1 MNYGTK
7 YGTSTLNDNIWEKI
21 EKNIN
26 NKNLDWGNS
35 TIYQNVDQI
44 SKHLNKP
51 SLRDVTDDGG
61 LLNTEIRKSKN
72 CWLEDKYL
80 AQSLFDEVSNF
91 NSGPSQWKLNIIY
104 TQAIQYGIYS
114 EGDYFNWHVDQ
125 YPKRG
130 ITRKISASIFLND
143 PDEYEGGELD
153 LEVESPSD
161 SPRYH
166 SFKLPKRSIVLF
178 QSDLWHR
185 VRPITSGV
193 RKTLVVWFIGPP
205 YT

>member
-7 YGTSTLNDNIWEKI
+7 YGKSILNDNIWEKI

-26 NKNLDWGNS
+26 NKNLDWRDS
-35 TIYQNVDQI
+35 TIHQ
-44 SKHLNKP
+44 
-51 SLRDVTDDGG
+51 TDDND
-61 LLNTEIRKSKN
+61 LMNTEMRKSKN
-72 CWLEDKYL
+72 CWIEDPDL
-80 AQSLFDEVSNF
+80 SQSLFDEVSNF
-91 NSGPSQWKLNIIY
+91 NSGPSQWNLNIIH
-104 TQAIQYGIYS
+104 TQSIQYGIYS

-125 YPKRG
+125 YSKRG

-153 LEVESPSD
+153 LEMLTPTD

-166 SFKLPKRSIVLF
+166 SFKLPKRSIILF

>member
-7 YGTSTLNDNIWEKI
+7 YGTAILNDNIWEKI

-26 NKNLDWGNS
+26 NKNLDWRDS
-35 TIYQNVDQI
+35 TIHQ
-44 SKHLNKP
+44 
-51 SLRDVTDDGG
+51 TDDND
-61 LLNTEIRKSKN
+61 LMNTEIRKSKN
-72 CWLEDKYL
+72 CWIEDPDL
-80 AQSLFDEVSNF
+80 SQSLFDEVSNF
-91 NSGPSQWKLNIIY
+91 NSGPSQWKLNILY

-153 LEVESPSD
+153 LEMLGPTD

-166 SFKLPKRSIVLF
+166 SFKLPKRSIILF